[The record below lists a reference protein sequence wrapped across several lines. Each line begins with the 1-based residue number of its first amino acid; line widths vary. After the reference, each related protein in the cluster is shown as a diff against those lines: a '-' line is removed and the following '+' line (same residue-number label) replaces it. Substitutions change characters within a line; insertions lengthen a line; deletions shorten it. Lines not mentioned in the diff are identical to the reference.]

1 MRRIHSKVQATS
13 GADDGHRP
21 TTVPASRRG
30 GTNCTKQDDSCEGQ
44 LEGSVRVDPKG
55 GPQEPAEGPR
65 PYGLGAMRSDHAVEP
80 VHHQCSST
88 KPIPRSKLRSST
100 YALLHS
106 MMAHASMQKILQTL
120 KVTKGI
126 GVRRDQLED
135 FYCTSIAGHVS

>member
-1 MRRIHSKVQATS
+1 M
-13 GADDGHRP
+13 
-21 TTVPASRRG
+21 
-30 GTNCTKQDDSCEGQ
+30 KQDDSCEGQ

-135 FYCTSIAGHVS
+135 FYCWACELGGAEKQRLHDCP